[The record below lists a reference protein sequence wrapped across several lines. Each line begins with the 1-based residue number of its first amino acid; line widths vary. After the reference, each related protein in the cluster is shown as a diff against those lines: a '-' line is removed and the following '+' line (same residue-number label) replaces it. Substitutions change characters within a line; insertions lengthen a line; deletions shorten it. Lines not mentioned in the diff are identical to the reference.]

1 MSRTQGAARDP
12 ELINLEQRRVAAVQA
27 GKAAQANALIDEFK
41 QIRSK
46 RYGF

>member
-1 MSRTQGAARDP
+1 MSRALGAARDP
-12 ELINLEQRRVAAVQA
+12 ELVSLEQRRVAAVQA

-41 QIRSK
+41 QIRAK